1 MHVVIR
7 TDASAAIGTGHLIRC
22 LALAGKL
29 SELDA
34 TVTFICRNLE
44 DGLRRLVETHGYAV
58 HTLDFQDDE
67 WQIDAS
73 KTRSVIQSFSVK
85 PEWLVVDHYQLGRRW
100 EAAVSDSVSSV
111 MTIDDLADRQHQC
124 DLLLDQ
130 NFFRKFEQRYD
141 HLIPPGCIKLLGP
154 EYLMLRG
161 DFLASR
167 ENARSRTGFVERIL
181 VCFGGADS
189 ANHTS
194 DVLHELHRLTGDRY
208 QIDVVCGAA
217 NRNLKAIEGLC
228 DLWPNLR
235 LYSHVSNMASLMQQA
250 DLAISAGG
258 LTSYELA
265 FMGLPSILIP
275 VTSIQAEASN
285 MLALHGSAVTLGLHT
300 EFPRSRFARILG
312 ELLESP
318 SRCLE
323 ISASGL
329 RLFDGLGLDRV
340 AKVMMDHTQ
349 KQYANQRA
357 LT

>member
-1 MHVVIR
+1 
-7 TDASAAIGTGHLIRC
+7 
-22 LALAGKL
+22 
-29 SELDA
+29 
-34 TVTFICRNLE
+34 
-44 DGLRRLVETHGYAV
+44 
-58 HTLDFQDDE
+58 
-67 WQIDAS
+67 
-73 KTRSVIQSFSVK
+73 
-85 PEWLVVDHYQLGRRW
+85 
-100 EAAVSDSVSSV
+100 
-111 MTIDDLADRQHQC
+111 
-124 DLLLDQ
+124 
-130 NFFRKFEQRYD
+130 
-141 HLIPPGCIKLLGP
+141 
-154 EYLMLRG
+154 
-161 DFLASR
+161 
-167 ENARSRTGFVERIL
+167 
-181 VCFGGADS
+181 
-189 ANHTS
+189 
-194 DVLHELHRLTGDRY
+194 
-208 QIDVVCGAA
+208 
-217 NRNLKAIEGLC
+217 
-228 DLWPNLR
+228 
-235 LYSHVSNMASLMQQA
+235 MASLMQQA